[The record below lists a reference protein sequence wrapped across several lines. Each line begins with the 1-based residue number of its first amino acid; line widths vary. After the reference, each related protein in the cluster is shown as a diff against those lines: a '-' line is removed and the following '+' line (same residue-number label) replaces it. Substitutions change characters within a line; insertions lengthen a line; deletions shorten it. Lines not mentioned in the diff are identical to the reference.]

1 MRVRLRPMSC
11 WLRNRGTIMVRVIA
25 EVSFSP
31 IGTATPS
38 LSKYVVAAL
47 AVLEE
52 HPEIEYK
59 LNAMGTVME
68 GERRDIIEV
77 IEEMNEA
84 IFAAGAQRVGTTL
97 KIDERSDKP
106 TSMEHKVVVV
116 EQSIKKAEQA
126 KKIGEL
132 VR

>member
-1 MRVRLRPMSC
+1 M
-11 WLRNRGTIMVRVIA
+11 TRVIA

-38 LSKYVVAAL
+38 LSRYVVAAL

-52 HPEIEYK
+52 HPEVEYK
-59 LNAMGTVME
+59 LNPMGTVLE

-77 IEEMNEA
+77 IEAMNEA

-97 KIDERSDKP
+97 KVDERRDKP
-106 TSMEHKVVVV
+106 TSMQHKVDAVM
-116 EQSIKKAEQA
+116 EGLIK
-126 KKIGEL
+126 G
-132 VR
+132 

>member
-1 MRVRLRPMSC
+1 M
-11 WLRNRGTIMVRVIA
+11 TRVIA

-38 LSKYVVAAL
+38 LSRYVVAAL

-52 HPEIEYK
+52 HPEVEYK
-59 LNAMGTVME
+59 LNSMGTVLE

-77 IEEMNEA
+77 IEAMNEA

-97 KIDERSDKP
+97 KIDERRDKP
-106 TSMEHKVVVV
+106 TSMQHKVDAVM
-116 EQSIKKAEQA
+116 EGLSKT
-126 KKIGEL
+126 
-132 VR
+132 